1 MLHLLRRRQCCVSLC
16 VWPAYACA
24 VSAARVARRMLR
36 AHVSLSFFLA
46 CWRAGCR
53 SWACLA
59 QGVWVSGAGHNHRR
73 IAGHLKQRYRFF
85 ERHRNGAAVLTIRSS
100 GRRSIACVL
109 PNGAAGA
116 AYLKR

>member
-1 MLHLLRRRQCCVSLC
+1 
-16 VWPAYACA
+16 
-24 VSAARVARRMLR
+24 MLR
-36 AHVSLSFFLA
+36 AHISLFVLPGLLARGLSQFGVS
-46 CWRAGCR
+46 RAG
-53 SWACLA
+53 
-59 QGVWVSGAGHNHRR
+59 VWLSGAGHNRWR
-73 IAGHLKQRYRFF
+73 IAGHPKQRNRFF